1 MADILDG
8 MSDESIKELA
18 TYAKGLSDNPET
30 RSGFL
35 SLVKKANPAAN
46 IPEIDLPAQF
56 NTLLAGERAEREK
69 IQKQLLE
76 RDVRDNIERQR
87 GVIMKQGIAESEVA
101 DVEKIMTEQGIVNH
115 ETAAKYYLA
124 QKRMATPTPPVGNM
138 ATTHQLP
145 VIDSKPFG
153 GNVRA
158 WGKSEG
164 MKVWNELK
172 QAQN

>member
-1 MADILDG
+1 MADILEG

-30 RSGFL
+30 RPGFL
-35 SLVKKANPAAN
+35 SGIKKLNPAAN
-46 IPEIDLPAQF
+46 IPEIDMPAKF
-56 NTLLAGERAEREK
+56 ETMLAAERGEREK
-69 IQKQLLE
+69 IQKQMLE

-87 GVIMKQGIAESEVA
+87 SVIMEQGISKSEVSE
-101 DVEKIMTEQGIVNH
+101 VEKIMTEQGIVNH
-115 ETAAKYYLA
+115 ETAAKYFLA
-124 QKRMATPTPPVGNM
+124 QKKMATPTPPVGNM

-158 WGKSEG
+158 WGKAEG

-172 QAQN
+172 QAQG